1 MPLQQV
7 KPGSQ
12 LQLVCSKFLVDSC
25 LIELFSKKRLSRGLW
40 ASIASVPIPS
50 IETIIGCMDMNAT
63 KIKMNTMGCVLKLVI
78 L

>member
-7 KPGSQ
+7 KPGLQ
-12 LQLVCSKFLVDSC
+12 LQLVCNKLLVDSC
-25 LIELFSKKRLSRGLW
+25 LIELFSKKRLSVGLW
-40 ASIASVPIPS
+40 ASIASIPIPS

-63 KIKMNTMGCVLKLVI
+63 KIKMNKMGCVLKLVI